1 MGSQFM
7 DASPGTTGLL
17 TRPRPRACGL
27 LRERTAEPTLP
38 GEGAIV
44 RPPFFSSCAVPGL
57 QVKYGIGET
66 LGVFL
71 GGGRRRDGARP
82 RLGVKSS
89 E

>member
-71 GGGRRRDGARP
+71 GGGGGEEMGPDRGW
-82 RLGVKSS
+82 